1 MTARGS
7 VLVVDDESG
16 IRFSLKGILED
27 EGFAVAEADSGE
39 AGLEQLDS
47 GEAVDL
53 VFLDI
58 WLPGQDG
65 LGVLERIRETRPDLP
80 VIMISGHGTIE
91 TAVTALKN
99 GAFDFIEKP
108 LSLEKVLLAAHKAL
122 EFSLLKQEN
131 MALRQSLADQEVKL
145 TGESPAIRELKEMI
159 GQVAPTDAWVL
170 ITGEN
175 GTGKEIAARLLHAQS
190 RRAGQ
195 PLVAVNCAAIPEE
208 LIESELFGHEKG
220 AFTGA
225 DKAQVGKFELAN
237 KGTLFLDEIGD
248 MSLKTQAKILR
259 ILQEQRFEHVGG
271 RKTIVVDV
279 RVIAATN
286 KDLGAE
292 IRSGNFREDL
302 YYRLK
307 VFPLTVPPLRDRVDD
322 IPLLIEDFVD
332 QLVKRGGC
340 KRARFSPQ
348 TLAVL
353 ATYPWPGNVR
363 ELKNFVERM
372 LIMANGREVTPD
384 KLPREILA
392 QCRVF
397 VLPEGG
403 EGAAAAPAQT
413 FASAST
419 LAPSQASFTAGP
431 GQTYGA
437 APASL
442 AMSNA
447 GTGAGGFAPSGSA
460 AMAEA
465 SAQAG
470 ADDDDDL
477 LIPDSFPAG
486 PLDLK
491 EARAAFE
498 AKFLEAK
505 LREFGGNVSK
515 LAEAVGLDRSSL
527 YRKLKGYG
535 LTAE

>member
-1 MTARGS
+1 MMACGG
-7 VLVVDDESG
+7 VLLIDDESG
-16 IRFSLKGILED
+16 IRFSLRGILED
-27 EGFAVAEADSGE
+27 EGFRVAEAETGE
-39 AGLEQLDS
+39 AGLERLDS

-58 WLPGQDG
+58 WLPGLDG
-65 LGVLERIRETRPDLP
+65 LGVLARIKETRPDLP
-80 VIMISGHGTIE
+80 VVMISGHGTIE
-91 TAVTALKN
+91 TAVSALKS

-131 MALRQSLADQEVKL
+131 LALRQSLADREVKL
-145 TGESPAIRELKEMI
+145 TGESPAIRELKEQI

-225 DKAQVGKFELAN
+225 DKAQAGKFELAHN
-237 KGTLFLDEIGD
+237 GTLFLDEIGD

-286 KDLGAE
+286 KDLSAE
-292 IRSGNFREDL
+292 IRAGNFREDL

-307 VFPLTVPPLRDRVDD
+307 VFPLTVPPLRERTED

-332 QLVKRGGC
+332 QLVRRGGC
-340 KRARFSPQ
+340 KRARFGPQ
-348 TLAVL
+348 ALSMLAS
-353 ATYPWPGNVR
+353 YPWPGNVR

-372 LIMANGREVTPD
+372 LIIMNGREVTPD

-392 QCRVF
+392 QCRV
-397 VLPEGG
+397 
-403 EGAAAAPAQT
+403 
-413 FASAST
+413 
-419 LAPSQASFTAGP
+419 
-431 GQTYGA
+431 
-437 APASL
+437 
-442 AMSNA
+442 
-447 GTGAGGFAPSGSA
+447 
-460 AMAEA
+460 

-470 ADDDDDL
+470 GGEDVAPCAPPLAPTSDASRSVASADDDDL

-498 AKFLEAK
+498 ARFLETK
-505 LREFGGNVSK
+505 LKEFGGNVSR

>member
-1 MTARGS
+1 MTAPGR

-27 EGFAVAEADSGE
+27 EGFAVAEAESGE
-39 AGLEQLDS
+39 AGLEHLES

-65 LGVLERIRETRPDLP
+65 LSVLARIKEERPDLP

-108 LSLEKVLLAAHKAL
+108 LSLEKVLLTASKAL

-131 MALRQSLADQEVKL
+131 LALRQSLGDQKVTL
-145 TGESPAIRELKEMI
+145 TGESPAIRELKGMI

-190 RRAGQ
+190 RRASQ

-225 DKAQVGKFELAN
+225 DKAQIGKFELAH

-271 RKTIVVDV
+271 RKTITVDV

-286 KDLGAE
+286 KDLAAE
-292 IRSGNFREDL
+292 IRAGNFREDL

-307 VFPLTVPPLRDRVDD
+307 VFPLTVPPLRERASD

-332 QLVKRGGC
+332 QLVRRGGC
-340 KRARFSPQ
+340 KRALFGPQ
-348 TLAVL
+348 TLELL
-353 ATYPWPGNVR
+353 ASYPWPGNVR

-372 LIMANGREVTPD
+372 LIIMNGRPVTAD
-384 KLPREILA
+384 KLPPEILT
-392 QCRVF
+392 QCRISASDGGA
-397 VLPEGG
+397 LPHC
-403 EGAAAAPAQT
+403 AAQ
-413 FASAST
+413 ASA
-419 LAPSQASFTAGP
+419 LAPTLTSSAS
-431 GQTYGA
+431 
-437 APASL
+437 
-442 AMSNA
+442 
-447 GTGAGGFAPSGSA
+447 APSVSV
-460 AMAEA
+460 
-465 SAQAG
+465 S
-470 ADDDDDL
+470 DDDDDL
-477 LIPDSFPAG
+477 ADGLMPDSFPAG
-486 PLDLK
+486 PLDMK

-505 LREFGGNVSK
+505 LREFSGNVSK

-535 LTAE
+535 LMAE